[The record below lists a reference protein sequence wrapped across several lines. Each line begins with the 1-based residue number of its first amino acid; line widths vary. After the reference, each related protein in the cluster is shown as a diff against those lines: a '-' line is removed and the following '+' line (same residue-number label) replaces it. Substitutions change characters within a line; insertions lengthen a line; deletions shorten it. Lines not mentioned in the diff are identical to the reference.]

1 MAIKILFVI
10 PSLRGGGAEKV
21 VLEILRN
28 IDRKKFQPE
37 LVVLSSEGEYQ
48 DLVPKDIKFFDLKK
62 SSAKHAV
69 FSLAKLV
76 NKEKPDIVL
85 GTVEQI
91 IILSYLIKFFL
102 KTKPIVINRCS
113 NFFSI
118 KTTNKF
124 IKFLESL
131 ALRNSDYVIG
141 VSKAMGE
148 DLIKNFR
155 VKEKKIKLIYNPV
168 DIRRVKELAR
178 EPVKEYFKRR
188 PVILG
193 CGRLAEQKGFSFLIK
208 AFKIILEKFPMATL
222 LILGKGE
229 KERELKLLTKELK
242 IEDKVKFLGFSKN
255 PFKYMA
261 GADVFVL
268 SSLWEGMP
276 GVLLEAMACG
286 TPVVCSDCKSGP
298 REILAPD
305 TDFNF
310 QTKSIE
316 FTKYGVLIPPQNP
329 GLLAEAIL
337 KLLKDS
343 DLRKKYFQL
352 GRERVKDFS
361 IEKIIKQYENFF
373 LEITKNY
380 E

>member
-21 VLEILRN
+21 VLEVLRN
-28 IDRKKFQPE
+28 LDRKKFQPE
-37 LVVLSSEGEYQ
+37 LAVLTSEGEYQ

-62 SSAKHAV
+62 RSAKYAI

-76 NKEKPDIVL
+76 NKEKPDIIL

-102 KTKPIVINRCS
+102 KTKPIIINRCS

-131 ALRNSDYVIG
+131 ALRNSDYVIS
-141 VSKAMGE
+141 VSKGVRE
-148 DLIKNFR
+148 DLIKNFK
-155 VKEKKIKLIYNPV
+155 VKKEKIKLIYNPV
-168 DIRRVKELAR
+168 EIKKVKKLAK
-178 EPVKEYFKRR
+178 EQVKEYFKKR
-188 PVILG
+188 PVILS
-193 CGRLAEQKGFSFLIK
+193 CGRLKEEKGFPFLIK
-208 AFKIILEKFPMATL
+208 AFEMILKKFPKITL
-222 LILGKGE
+222 LVLGQGE
-229 KERELKLLTKELK
+229 KEKELKLLTKKLK

-261 GADVFVL
+261 RADVFVL
-268 SSLWEGMP
+268 SSLCEGMP
-276 GVLLEAMACG
+276 GVLLEAIGCG
-286 TPVVCSDCKSGP
+286 TPVVSSDCKSGP

-310 QTKSIE
+310 QTKSVE
-316 FTKYGVLIPPQNP
+316 FAKYGVLVPPQNSE
-329 GLLAEAIL
+329 LLAEGIL

-343 DLRKKYFQL
+343 NLIKKYYQL